1 MKSTLLLAIFSIA
14 TTLDANASTVV
25 SLSGPDGGGEP
36 VSTLQFVS
44 FRWVSDDSHFDV
56 SVFAKLAA
64 VSESVPFVGTAD
76 ITSGSCCTPASS
88 SEFAHSEFTVT
99 STNASFIELF
109 RGLTLPPNNYYL
121 TLAGTGPGA
130 GLWVIAAP
138 IAFLM
143 TGPDSALAGGD
154 LVAQGQGVDPLFP
167 PGSQFISNGQQTQF
181 AVIDAVA
188 EPSSFVPLVGFM
200 MLLAFRSRMV
210 WRLGS

>member
-1 MKSTLLLAIFSIA
+1 MKSTVLLAFFA
-14 TTLDANASTVV
+14 LLGTTLDANANTVV

-44 FRWVSDDSHFDV
+44 FRWVSDDPHFGV

-64 VSESVPFVGTAD
+64 VSDSIPFVGTAD

-88 SEFAHSEFTVT
+88 TEFAHSEFTVT
-99 STNASFIELF
+99 STNASYIELF
-109 RGLTLPPNNYYL
+109 RGLTLPPSNYYL
-121 TLAGTGPGA
+121 TLAGTGPGV

-143 TGPDSALAGGD
+143 TGPDSGLAGGD
-154 LVAQGQGVDPLFP
+154 LVARGQDLDPLFP
-167 PGSQFISNGQQTQF
+167 PGSQFVSNGQQTQF

-200 MLLAFRSRMV
+200 MLLAFRNRKA
-210 WRLGS
+210 WR